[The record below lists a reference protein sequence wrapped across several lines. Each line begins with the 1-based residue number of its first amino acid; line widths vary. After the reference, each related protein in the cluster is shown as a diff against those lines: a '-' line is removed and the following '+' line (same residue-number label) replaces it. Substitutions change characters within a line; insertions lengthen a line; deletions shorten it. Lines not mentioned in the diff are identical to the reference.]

1 MKISA
6 ELNFPADYS
15 GNVSDKYVKEK
26 IASLIAEKISAE
38 LLKHDAIEF
47 KHRLDDKYY
56 TVKGT
61 VDFYCEND
69 QLTYCIQSGIICK

>member
-6 ELNFPADYS
+6 ELNFPADYYH
-15 GNVSDKYVKEK
+15 NVSDKYVKEK

-47 KHRLDDKYY
+47 KHRLDNKYC
-56 TVKGT
+56 TVRGT
-61 VDFYCEND
+61 VDFYCE
-69 QLTYCIQSGIICK
+69 K

>member
-6 ELNFPADYS
+6 ELNFPADYYH
-15 GNVSDKYVKEK
+15 NVSDEYIKEK
-26 IASLIAEKISAE
+26 ITSLIAEKIATV
-38 LLKHDAIEF
+38 LLEYDAIEF

-61 VDFYCEND
+61 VDFYCE
-69 QLTYCIQSGIICK
+69 K

>member
-6 ELNFPADYS
+6 ELNFPADYYH
-15 GNVSDKYVKEK
+15 NVSDEYVKEK
-26 IASLIAEKISAE
+26 IASLIAEKIMNE
-38 LLKHDAIEF
+38 FLKHDAIEF

-61 VDFYCEND
+61 VDFYCE
-69 QLTYCIQSGIICK
+69 K

>member
-15 GNVSDKYVKEK
+15 GSVSDKYVKER
-26 IASLIAEKISAE
+26 IASLIAEKIANE

-47 KHRLDDKYY
+47 EYILYNYWDKYC

-61 VDFYCEND
+61 VDFYCE
-69 QLTYCIQSGIICK
+69 K

>member
-6 ELNFPADYS
+6 ELNFPASYS
-15 GNVSDKYVKEK
+15 GNVSDKYIKEK
-26 IASLIAEKISAE
+26 IASLIAEKIMNE
-38 LLKHDAIEF
+38 FLKHDAIEF

-61 VDFYCEND
+61 VDFYCE
-69 QLTYCIQSGIICK
+69 K

>member
-6 ELNFPADYS
+6 ELNFPANYYH
-15 GNVSDKYVKEK
+15 NVSDKYVKEK
-26 IASLIAEKISAE
+26 IASLIAEKIAAV
-38 LLKHDAIEF
+38 LLEYDAIEF

-61 VDFYCEND
+61 VDFYCE
-69 QLTYCIQSGIICK
+69 K

>member
-6 ELNFPADYS
+6 ELNFPADYYR
-15 GNVSDKYVKEK
+15 NVSDKYIKEK
-26 IASLIAEKISAE
+26 IASLIAEKIAAV
-38 LLKHDAIEF
+38 LLEYDAIEF

-61 VDFYCEND
+61 VDFYCE
-69 QLTYCIQSGIICK
+69 K

>member
-26 IASLIAEKISAE
+26 IASLIAEKIVNE
-38 LLKHDAIEF
+38 LIKNNAIEF
-47 KHRLDDKYY
+47 KHRLDNKYY
-56 TVKGT
+56 TVRGT
-61 VDFYCEND
+61 VDFYCE
-69 QLTYCIQSGIICK
+69 K

>member
-6 ELNFPADYS
+6 ELNFPADYYH
-15 GNVSDKYVKEK
+15 NVSDEYIREK
-26 IASLIAEKISAE
+26 IASLIAETIVYE
-38 LLKHDAIEF
+38 LIKNNAIEFKLKNNAIKF

-61 VDFYCEND
+61 VDFYCE
-69 QLTYCIQSGIICK
+69 K